1 MEFARRGPATAAADG
16 DVSDGRRRSRDPPS
30 QGYSTLVIRDALQAQ
45 LQKDRLRQEII
56 EAELAKIDR
65 ALNRISLA
73 DVQQGKPVPYS
84 CAKEEFMPHLGSSG
98 GVKDPKEKD
107 GRTGELKPWK
117 PVTEYRLT
125 ECSTDGKAG
134 QESKMLQLDE
144 TYIEITLPVKQPKSP
159 ERWSCTVCQVEA
171 TSEHN
176 LQQHFAGQRHR
187 SNVASLESRNNGGR
201 HQTTIRA
208 LQQEGSKSLA
218 VNYGHLGP
226 PSAWGKLPL
235 NGSSSNSAVSSEMAR
250 HMMSLYFCKVCN
262 MQCSNEFMFEEH
274 RRGKKHRGKVWKLK
288 VMTFCKVCNLQCN
301 SEQMLANH
309 LTGKKHQK
317 NARLMG
323 LI

>member
-1 MEFARRGPATAAADG
+1 
-16 DVSDGRRRSRDPPS
+16 
-30 QGYSTLVIRDALQAQ
+30 VIRDALQAQ

-65 ALNRISLA
+65 ALDRISLA
-73 DVQQGKPVPYS
+73 DVQQGIPYS
-84 CAKEEFMPHLGSSG
+84 CAKEFMPHLGFSG
-98 GVKDPKEKD
+98 VVKDPKEKD
-107 GRTGELKPWK
+107 GSSGELKSWK

-134 QESKMLQLDE
+134 QEGKMQESNE
-144 TYIEITLPVKQPKSP
+144 TNQPRPRSQTWKLTEITLPVKQPKSP
-159 ERWSCTVCQVEA
+159 ERWGCNVCQVEA

-176 LQQHFAGQRHR
+176 LQQHFAGQKHR

-201 HQTTIRA
+201 HQTTTRA
-208 LQQEGSKSLA
+208 LHQEGSKSMA
-218 VNYGHLGP
+218 MNYGHLGP

-235 NGSSSNSAVSSEMAR
+235 NGSSSNSVVSSEMAR

-262 MQCSNEFMFEEH
+262 VQCSNEFMFEEH
-274 RRGKKHRGKVWKLK
+274 RRGKKHRGKVCKKK

-301 SEQMLANH
+301 SEKMLANH
-309 LTGKKHQK
+309 LIGKKHQK
-317 NARLMG
+317 NASLMG